1 MTTLNKTRYESPL
14 FKNFGYIQQY
24 KRHLRNNA
32 LDGKTTCSCS
42 LYCAENARYAE
53 QIASVK

>member
-1 MTTLNKTRYESPL
+1 MTTLNKTGYESPL
-14 FKNFGYIQQY
+14 FKNMGHIQQY
-24 KRHLRNNA
+24 KRHLLHNA

-42 LYCAENARYAE
+42 LYCAPDARYAE